1 MKSILLNKIKPSQ
14 QESFVI
20 HSKIYPQAY
29 SLWHHHTEY
38 EILYVTKHSGTA
50 YVGDKILSYDE
61 GSLILFCANLSHM
74 LVPKLN
80 HTDLI
85 DDARK
90 HTSFSME
97 MITKIVACIPEFRP
111 LNKY

>member
-38 EILYVTKHSGTA
+38 EYIKHSGTA

-74 LVPKLN
+74 LVPQIKSHRFN
-80 HTDLI
+80 
-85 DDARK
+85 
-90 HTSFSME
+90 
-97 MITKIVACIPEFRP
+97 
-111 LNKY
+111 

>member
-20 HSKIYPQAY
+20 HSKIYQAY

-38 EILYVTKHSGTA
+38 EILYITKHSGTA

-85 DDARK
+85 DDGEKEAY
-90 HTSFSME
+90 TSFSGK
-97 MITKIVACIPEFRP
+97 MITKM
-111 LNKY
+111 